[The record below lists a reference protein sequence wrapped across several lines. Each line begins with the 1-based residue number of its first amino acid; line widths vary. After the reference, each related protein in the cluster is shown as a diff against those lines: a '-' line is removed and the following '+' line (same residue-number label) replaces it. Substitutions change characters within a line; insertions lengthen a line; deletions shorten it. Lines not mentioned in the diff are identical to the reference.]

1 MPAEGHP
8 GLSNRRRWLTG
19 AAWVA
24 AAAAFPEAR
33 LLAQQAR
40 DFIIGPPVPDIA
52 PTRLSERVWMIFS
65 PDGFPTPENQ
75 GMMSNVTFVVTSQ
88 GVVILDSGSSLQ
100 IGQMA
105 IRMIA
110 RVTDRPVVAV
120 FNSHYHGD
128 HWLGNHAFAQVWG
141 PQLPIHALPG
151 TIEAI
156 KGTAGSSWR
165 GLLERW
171 TQQSTLGTQVVA
183 PNTPVAHGQVLRWG
197 DTSFRMH
204 HYGTAHTPS
213 DLCVEVV
220 EDRVTMV
227 GDIAMT
233 NRIANM
239 DDGSYRGTFKY
250 YEALQKAVG
259 AQLWVPGHG
268 HAQRDLLQTYGQFLS
283 GIWEPC
289 LEAVRNEQTED
300 QAKAAVLR
308 DSRVASRAAG
318 MQGFTGNI
326 GKYVSLAYL
335 EAEREA
341 F

>member
-128 HWLGNHAFAQVWG
+128 HWLGNHAFAQVSG

-308 DSRVASRAAG
+308 DPRVASRAAG
-318 MQGFTGNI
+318 MQGFAGNI